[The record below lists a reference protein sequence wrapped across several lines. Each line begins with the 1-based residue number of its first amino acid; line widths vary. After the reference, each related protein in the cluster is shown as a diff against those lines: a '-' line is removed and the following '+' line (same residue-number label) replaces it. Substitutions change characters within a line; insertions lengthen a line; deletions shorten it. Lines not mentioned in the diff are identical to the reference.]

1 MKTFWDELKV
11 ERKVFD
17 QRTIFAIFK
26 LMNKKVLKSVESLVK
41 EGKESLVC
49 FAKDWEGNPIA
60 LKIYRTLHCD
70 FKRMWKYLISD
81 PRFERIK
88 KDRFA
93 IVFTWAKREY
103 KNLKKAYEKNVNC
116 PKPFFVYEN
125 ILGMEFIG
133 KGDEPAPLL
142 LNVELKNPKKT
153 YEEVVENLK
162 KLTQAKLVHS
172 DLSPYNIL
180 YFEEKPVFI
189 DFSQAVNN
197 LHPLA
202 KEFLERDCKNIN
214 DFFRKLNVEV
224 DEELAKKLWEV
235 LE

>member
-1 MKTFWDELKV
+1 MKTFWDEFKV

-49 FAKDWEGNPIA
+49 FARDWEDNPIA

-70 FKRMWKYLISD
+70 FKRMWKYLVSD
-81 PRFERIK
+81 PRFERVK
-88 KDRFA
+88 KDRFV

-103 KNLKKAYEKNVNC
+103 KNLKKAFEKGVSC

-133 KGDEPAPLL
+133 KDNEPAPLL
-142 LNVELKNPKKT
+142 LNVELENPQKT
-153 YEEVVENLK
+153 YEEIVENLK
-162 KLTQAKLVHS
+162 KLSEAKLIHS

-180 YFEEKPVFI
+180 YFEEKPIFI
-189 DFSQAVNN
+189 DFSQAVNH

-214 DFFRKLNVEV
+214 DFFRKLNVKV
-224 DEELAKKLWEV
+224 DEELAKKLGEV